1 VIARFAALTCVSV
14 ALVAAQDQPPRP
26 TFRTG
31 ANYVRVDVYP
41 TKDGGPVLDLS
52 KDDFEILEER
62 APQKIDQ
69 FEHIVIRAAGPQESR
84 IEPNNPRD
92 MRSMLETGR
101 ARVFVLFLDTYHVD
115 VIGSHNIRKPLVDA
129 LDRVIGPEDL
139 VGVMT
144 PEMSPTDIAF
154 ARKTTTIDGFLTK
167 YWYWGEHDK
176 MVLPDPQDQEYG
188 ICYPDVTPADPCVD
202 QNGIAAAMI
211 DRRHEKLT
219 LDALQDLVRFLRGVR
234 EERKAVLAVSDGWL
248 LYRPDTSVAR
258 PLRCHNSPGQSPPGI
273 DPRTGKPTATEPNG
287 SHEARCGADR
297 VHLALL
303 EDDREFREILD
314 QANAANTSFYPIDP
328 RGLADFDMPI
338 EQQGLFGAPARTPTF
353 SPRGDGPML
362 KNRLTSLRKLADAT
376 DGFAILTSK
385 DLAAG
390 LKRVVDDLSSYYLL
404 GYYSTGMLDG
414 RFHSITVR
422 VKRPGVQVRARRG
435 FLAATPGAANAAKA
449 TAAASVAPAKIDAE
463 LAAVA
468 AAVAPLAGYS
478 RELPLRVQAAAG
490 WKPGEPPASTV
501 WIEGELGAGPEFA
514 DMWKGGAI
522 ATIELAPPDG
532 PSLAS
537 ARATIAAGSRAF
549 RVALTPSPPL
559 VPGDYI
565 VRVQA
570 RSTNAT
576 VPTRDTMHVTVPP
589 QPQASGAIWIRRGP
603 MTAGRDVPTADLRFR
618 RIEQAKVEILTLA
631 ADAGPARLL
640 DQTGKAL
647 PVPVTTAVR
656 NDADG
661 SRWLTGQLSLAP
673 LGPGSY
679 VIELSEGS
687 RRMLAAFRVVP

>member
-1 VIARFAALTCVSV
+1 VRIAVLAGLSI

-26 TFRTG
+26 TFRTE

-62 APQKIDQ
+62 TPQKIDQ

-84 IEPNNPRD
+84 IEPNNPRE

-144 PEMSPTDIAF
+144 PEMSPADIAF

-167 YWYWGEHDK
+167 YWYWGERDR
-176 MVLPDPQDQEYG
+176 MVPPDPQDQEYG
-188 ICYPDVTPADPCVD
+188 MCYPDVLPGDPCID

-234 EERKAVLAVSDGWL
+234 EERKAVLALSDGWL
-248 LYRPDTSVAR
+248 QYRPDTSLAR
-258 PLRCHNSPGQSPPGI
+258 PLHCHDLPGQSPIGI
-273 DPRTGKPTATEPNG
+273 DRRTGKPTANEANA
-287 SHEARCGADR
+287 SHEAKCGTDR

-303 EDDREFREILD
+303 ENDREFREILD

-328 RGLADFDMPI
+328 RGLVVFDTPI
-338 EQQGLFGAPARTPTF
+338 ERQGVFGAPALTPTL
-353 SPRGDGPML
+353 SLQADSAML
-362 KNRLTSLRKLADAT
+362 KARLTSLRTLADAT
-376 DGFAILTSK
+376 DGLAILDSNN
-385 DLAAG
+385 LAAG
-390 LKRVVDDLSSYYLL
+390 LKRAVDDLSSYYLL
-404 GYYSTGMLDG
+404 GYYSTGKLDG
-414 RFHSITVR
+414 RFHSISVR

-435 FLAATPGAANAAKA
+435 FLAATPGTANAAKA
-449 TAAASVAPAKIDAE
+449 IAAASATPARIDAE
-463 LAAVA
+463 AAAVT
-468 AAVAPLAGYS
+468 AAVAPLAGFV
-478 RELPLRVQAAAG
+478 RELPLRVQAATG
-490 WKPGEPPASTV
+490 WKPGDPPASAV
-501 WIEGELGAGPEFA
+501 WVEGELGAGSEFA
-514 DMWKGGAI
+514 DMWKGGANV
-522 ATIELAPPDG
+522 TVELAPAEG
-532 PSLAS
+532 SSLAS
-537 ARATIAAGSRAF
+537 AGATIAAGSRVF

-559 VPGDYI
+559 APGEYI

-570 RSTNAT
+570 RPAGAT
-576 VPTRDTMHVTVPP
+576 MPTRDTRHVTVPP
-589 QPQASGAIWIRRGP
+589 QPQASGAIWIRRGAS
-603 MTAGRDVPTADLRFR
+603 TGNRDVPTADLRFR
-618 RIEQAKVEILTLA
+618 RSEQAKVEIPTLA

-640 DQTGKAL
+640 DRAGNAL
-647 PVPVTTAVR
+647 SVPVTAAVR

-661 SRWLTGQLSLAP
+661 SRWLTGQLALAP
-673 LGPGSY
+673 LAPGDY

-687 RRMLAAFRVVP
+687 HRMLAAFRVVP

>member
-1 VIARFAALTCVSV
+1 
-14 ALVAAQDQPPRP
+14 
-26 TFRTG
+26 
-31 ANYVRVDVYP
+31 
-41 TKDGGPVLDLS
+41 
-52 KDDFEILEER
+52 
-62 APQKIDQ
+62 
-69 FEHIVIRAAGPQESR
+69 
-84 IEPNNPRD
+84 
-92 MRSMLETGR
+92 
-101 ARVFVLFLDTYHVD
+101 
-115 VIGSHNIRKPLVDA
+115 
-129 LDRVIGPEDL
+129 
-139 VGVMT
+139 
-144 PEMSPTDIAF
+144 
-154 ARKTTTIDGFLTK
+154 
-167 YWYWGEHDK
+167 
-176 MVLPDPQDQEYG
+176 
-188 ICYPDVTPADPCVD
+188 
-202 QNGIAAAMI
+202 
-211 DRRHEKLT
+211 
-219 LDALQDLVRFLRGVR
+219 
-234 EERKAVLAVSDGWL
+234 
-248 LYRPDTSVAR
+248 
-258 PLRCHNSPGQSPPGI
+258 
-273 DPRTGKPTATEPNG
+273 
-287 SHEARCGADR
+287 
-297 VHLALL
+297 
-303 EDDREFREILD
+303 
-314 QANAANTSFYPIDP
+314 
-328 RGLADFDMPI
+328 
-338 EQQGLFGAPARTPTF
+338 
-353 SPRGDGPML
+353 
-362 KNRLTSLRKLADAT
+362 
-376 DGFAILTSK
+376 
-385 DLAAG
+385 
-390 LKRVVDDLSSYYLL
+390 
-404 GYYSTGMLDG
+404 
-414 RFHSITVR
+414 
-422 VKRPGVQVRARRG
+422 
-435 FLAATPGAANAAKA
+435 
-449 TAAASVAPAKIDAE
+449 
-463 LAAVA
+463 
-468 AAVAPLAGYS
+468 
-478 RELPLRVQAAAG
+478 VQAAAG

-687 RRMLAAFRVVP
+687 HRMLAAFRVVP